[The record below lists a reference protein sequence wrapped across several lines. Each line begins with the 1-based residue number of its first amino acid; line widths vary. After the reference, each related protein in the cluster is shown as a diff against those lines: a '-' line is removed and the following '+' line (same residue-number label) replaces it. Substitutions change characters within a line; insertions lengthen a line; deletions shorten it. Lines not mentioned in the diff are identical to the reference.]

1 MERPVVAPYK
11 RIARVLRARIED
23 GELQPGDRLQTL
35 TALCDEFGVTR
46 GTASRALGVLQEE
59 GLIYYEPGMGTFVS
73 PPR

>member
-1 MERPVVAPYK
+1 VERPVVAPYK
-11 RIARVLRARIED
+11 HIARVLRARIVD
-23 GELQPGDRLQTL
+23 GELQPGDQLQTL